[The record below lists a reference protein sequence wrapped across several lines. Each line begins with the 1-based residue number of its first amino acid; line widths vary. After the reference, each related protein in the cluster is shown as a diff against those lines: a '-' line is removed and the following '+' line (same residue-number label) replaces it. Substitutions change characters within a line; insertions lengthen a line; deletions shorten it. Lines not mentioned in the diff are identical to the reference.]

1 MSTAVLSHSRGVR
14 DRHKRG
20 TGCGGRGCAFDE
32 RRVMR
37 TAKPC
42 GPDASVLASSRRSFS
57 AGDGGKK
64 ADHRGARAISRK
76 PLRAGMPDDSGDLA
90 VNTRVHFLLPFCTR
104 GCGCTGRPAFPTPS
118 GFRERKM
125 MANLG
130 RMRREN
136 AKLYPGQSETYCFAI
151 WIENSPLRTRRG
163 RPSTNFATA
172 SSP

>member
-32 RRVMR
+32 RRVTR

-42 GPDASVLASSRRSFS
+42 GPDTPTLVSSRWINPPAMVARKP
-57 AGDGGKK
+57 GHQGE
-64 ADHRGARAISRK
+64 RAISRK